1 MQKTKYKTADGLTVY
16 DIDPN
21 AAELWA
27 VAGPDGFVGEI
38 DPDDLPEGFRWVDG
52 LEWEALHE
60 VDYSEVAEVV
70 FEYKF
75 ATDSESGVMVARDFS
90 EAKMMLADR
99 LTDEVVAD
107 GAFGWVEDL
116 DGYRH
121 EIGEVS

>member
-1 MQKTKYKTADGLTVY
+1 MA
-16 DIDPN
+16 
-21 AAELWA
+21 
-27 VAGPDGFVGEI
+27 
-38 DPDDLPEGFRWVDG
+38 
-52 LEWEALHE
+52 

-75 ATDSESGVMVARDFS
+75 ATDSAQGVMVARDFM

-107 GAFGWVEDL
+107 GAFGWVEDQ

-121 EIGEVS
+121 TIGEAS